1 MEEKEGSKTKENSRP
16 LPSKAALEA
25 TYCLRLEKV
34 SKFFGGLQA
43 VRSVSMEVGIGER
56 RAIIGPNGAGKT
68 TLFNLIA
75 GNHSISKGRVLFR
88 GEDISRLPCH
98 RRASKGIARTYQITN
113 LFPNLTVLENMILAI
128 QALQRTKFDLWRSLS
143 RYRDLYEKGMEL
155 LCHVGIEKYQGEF
168 VKNLSYGIQR
178 QIEIMLALAG
188 TPTLLL
194 LDEPTAGL
202 SPGEVDTMVK
212 LLKKLPSSI
221 SIIIIEHDMEVAFQ
235 LADKITVLH
244 FGEIIGEG
252 KVEEIKQNEAVQE
265 IYLGKGG

>member
-1 MEEKEGSKTKENSRP
+1 MKDREGSKTKENLSTVS
-16 LPSKAALEA
+16 SKDAPGK
-25 TYCLRLEKV
+25 TYCLRLENV

-43 VRSVSMEVGIGER
+43 VRSVSMEVEIGER

-75 GNHSISKGRVLFR
+75 GNHSVSKGRVLFR

-113 LFPNLTVLENMILAI
+113 LFPNLTVIENMILAI
-128 QALQRTKFDLWRSLS
+128 QALQRVKFDLWRNLN
-143 RYRDLYEKGMEL
+143 RYRNLYEKGTDL
-155 LCHVGIEKYQGEF
+155 LRHVGIEEYRGEL
-168 VKNLSYGIQR
+168 VKNLSYGVQR
-178 QIEIMLALAG
+178 QIELVLALAG
-188 TPTLLL
+188 TPSLLL

-202 SPGEVDTMVK
+202 SPGEADTMVK

-235 LADKITVLH
+235 LADRITVLH
-244 FGEIIGEG
+244 FGEIMGEG
-252 KVEEIKQNEAVQE
+252 TVEEIKQNEAVQE
-265 IYLGKGG
+265 IYLGKG